1 VGDMNLRDTIKLLQ
15 KIQSEEGGDIAVYFN
30 GECGEKVEA
39 SSELLTL
46 QTTKTHKVNLRIGG

>member
-1 VGDMNLRDTIKLLQ
+1 MNLRDTIKLLQ